1 MNNVINHFPKAATN
15 SNHGID
21 PNAFVVRANS
31 FLFRMGEQLDGIYM
45 VNSGAVK
52 LFCTTESGEE
62 HITGFCM
69 PGELIGL
76 DALADGVS
84 RTSAVALD
92 TSNIS
97 LIPFKTLLG
106 GGAKFDYSSFIH
118 KIGTTLNREN
128 DHIMML
134 SQRTADRR
142 LAWFLVEFAD
152 GLASRGLSPAEF
164 SLPMTRTDI
173 ALFLGLAVETVCR
186 ELAALCDA
194 GIVKKNR
201 RRIEILDME
210 KLRMI
215 SKGDD
220 RSDDGDSITGNQ
232 KRSAA

>member
-1 MNNVINHFPKAATN
+1 MKPQANYFPQTRTN
-15 SNHGID
+15 KNLAID
-21 PNAFVVRANS
+21 PNAFVVRPNS
-31 FLFRMGEQLDGIYM
+31 FLFRMGDQLDGIYM

-52 LFCTTESGEE
+52 LFCTTETGEE

-76 DALADGVS
+76 DAMADGVS

-97 LIPFKTLLG
+97 LIPFKTLLNG
-106 GGAKFDYSSFIH
+106 DTKFDYGTFIH

-142 LAWFLVEFAD
+142 LAWFLVEYAD
-152 GLASRGLSPAEF
+152 GLASRGLSPREF

-173 ALFLGLAVETVCR
+173 ATFLGLAVETVCR
-186 ELAALCDA
+186 ELAALTEA

-201 RRIEILDME
+201 RRIEILDM
-210 KLRMI
+210 KHLRQI
-215 SKGDD
+215 SRGDEAD
-220 RSDDGDSITGNQ
+220 ISEPVHNR
-232 KRSAA
+232 KAA